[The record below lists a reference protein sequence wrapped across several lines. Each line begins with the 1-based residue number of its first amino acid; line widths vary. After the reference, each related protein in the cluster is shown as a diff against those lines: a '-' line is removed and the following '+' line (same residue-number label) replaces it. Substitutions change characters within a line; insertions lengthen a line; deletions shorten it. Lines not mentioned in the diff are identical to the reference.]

1 MTAHMKGLDEHYE
14 MPPPFGDHAHF
25 SKKMPRPLFFLFL
38 KNVAEQNVG
47 EIT

>member
-1 MTAHMKGLDEHYE
+1 MTAHMKGLDEHYK

-25 SKKMPRPLFFLFL
+25 FGDHAHFFFFFL
-38 KNVAEQNVG
+38 KKVAEQKVG